1 LGRGSIA
8 DRKGKIVF
16 MPLASNSFCFEPFSL
31 DVRAAELHSNGTKI
45 KLGEQP
51 FQVLCALLEHPGE
64 VVTREELRK
73 RLWSA
78 DTFVDFDHSLNA
90 AVKRLREM
98 LGDSADAPR
107 FIETLPRHGYRF
119 IAPVEKPTSGA
130 SSDTYWK
137 RLPER
142 LTSSKRAWVLGATLL
157 VLLSCIGFWLFSRKP
172 QSSQSL
178 VEVVPL
184 AGLRGYEAE
193 PAVSPDGNQVAFV
206 AGEGHDRGTY
216 TALVGGEKPL
226 RLTSNSND
234 HYPAWS
240 PDGRQIAF
248 YRYSDE
254 GLAIYTIPAQGGTE
268 HLVYKGP
275 ANTWHEGGVDWSP
288 DGETLVFSENNED
301 KIHSRIALLS
311 LADFRV
317 RPLTSPP
324 DQYQD
329 CFPVFSPDGSMLA
342 FQRENVAGTTAEIFI
357 VPVAGGN
364 PKQLTF
370 EHANKFGAPAWT
382 KDGRE
387 IVFSSWS
394 QGGLTSLWRI
404 AVSGGKPTSIAGVG
418 LGAFNPSIPRRS
430 NLLAYQDVVSKD
442 YIWRLDLKDE
452 KHRRGPPNLLVSEK
466 GRKMRPHF
474 SPDGERITFES
485 DRLGSWEIWT
495 CNAGDGSNCA
505 QLTSL
510 HRVAGGANWS
520 PDGRFVAFEFHPEEQ
535 SEIYVVEVAN
545 GQARL
550 VPTMSGSDN
559 LAPSWSRDGQWLY
572 FASRRGAG
580 RSRFQIWK
588 LPVKGGSPVQV
599 TKNGGIYGLE
609 SSDGRFLYFLKYDV
623 PGIWKMP
630 INGGEESLVLDRSHR
645 ILFRDW
651 AVAKKGIYF
660 ISFETH
666 PEGTI
671 EFFEFSTRKI
681 IPIWDLEKPANWG
694 LALSPDAGS
703 LLYVQREF
711 SESNIMLVK
720 NFH

>member
-1 LGRGSIA
+1 
-8 DRKGKIVF
+8 
-16 MPLASNSFCFEPFSL
+16 
-31 DVRAAELHSNGTKI
+31 
-45 KLGEQP
+45 
-51 FQVLCALLEHPGE
+51 
-64 VVTREELRK
+64 
-73 RLWSA
+73 
-78 DTFVDFDHSLNA
+78 
-90 AVKRLREM
+90 
-98 LGDSADAPR
+98 
-107 FIETLPRHGYRF
+107 
-119 IAPVEKPTSGA
+119 
-130 SSDTYWK
+130 
-137 RLPER
+137 
-142 LTSSKRAWVLGATLL
+142 
-157 VLLSCIGFWLFSRKP
+157 
-172 QSSQSL
+172 
-178 VEVVPL
+178 
-184 AGLRGYEAE
+184 
-193 PAVSPDGNQVAFV
+193 
-206 AGEGHDRGTY
+206 
-216 TALVGGEKPL
+216 
-226 RLTSNSND
+226 
-234 HYPAWS
+234 
-240 PDGRQIAF
+240 
-248 YRYSDE
+248 
-254 GLAIYTIPAQGGTE
+254 
-268 HLVYKGP
+268 
-275 ANTWHEGGVDWSP
+275 
-288 DGETLVFSENNED
+288 
-301 KIHSRIALLS
+301 
-311 LADFRV
+311 
-317 RPLTSPP
+317 
-324 DQYQD
+324 
-329 CFPVFSPDGSMLA
+329 
-342 FQRENVAGTTAEIFI
+342 
-357 VPVAGGN
+357 
-364 PKQLTF
+364 
-370 EHANKFGAPAWT
+370 
-382 KDGRE
+382 
-387 IVFSSWS
+387 
-394 QGGLTSLWRI
+394 
-404 AVSGGKPTSIAGVG
+404 

-474 SPDGERITFES
+474 SPDGERITLES